1 MTLYIGVD
9 IHARQQTL
17 SYLDTS
23 DGTTGQVRLDHER
36 DDIRGSTVNLGRSNH
51 RDRTSQFGY
60 PCGEVHP
67 NARYKRAL
75 RYTESL
81 KKNR

>member
-36 DDIRGSTVNLGRSNH
+36 DDIKGFYSQISWRSNH
-51 RDRTSQFGY
+51 RDR
-60 PCGEVHP
+60 
-67 NARYKRAL
+67 
-75 RYTESL
+75 SL
-81 KKNR
+81 WLHQLVRGVDGRFRP

>member
-23 DGTTGQVRLDHER
+23 DGTTGVVALSHER
-36 DDIRGSTVNLGRSNH
+36 DDVKG
-51 RDRTSQFGY
+51 
-60 PCGEVHP
+60 
-67 NARYKRAL
+67 
-75 RYTESL
+75 
-81 KKNR
+81 

>member
-23 DGTTGQVRLDHER
+23 DGTCGQVELQHEG
-36 DDIRGSTVNLGRSNH
+36 DDIKGFYSKLRFSGGARSA
-51 RDRTSQFGY
+51 S
-60 PCGEVHP
+60 
-67 NARYKRAL
+67 K
-75 RYTESL
+75 L
-81 KKNR
+81 KE